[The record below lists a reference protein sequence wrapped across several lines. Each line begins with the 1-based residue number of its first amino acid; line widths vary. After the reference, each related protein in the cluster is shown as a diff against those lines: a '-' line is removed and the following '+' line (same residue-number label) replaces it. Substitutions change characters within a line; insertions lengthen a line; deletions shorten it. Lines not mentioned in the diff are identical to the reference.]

1 MTTKTSQ
8 GGETQPSA
16 YPIRAVDRVCDIL
29 DTLANASESVSLPAV
44 AAATA
49 LPKSSA
55 FRYLT
60 ALEARHYVER
70 TPDGGAYRLG
80 LAFRAQDTRGVEHLS
95 EIATPVLAN
104 LRDRL
109 EETTNLGV
117 LDGTKVVHTV
127 VAESPHMMRLAA
139 RVGERGLVHAT
150 ALGKAICAHL
160 PEDRVHSILKISG
173 MPQYTPSTLTTPEG
187 YLRELEHVREEGWA
201 VDDEENQTAGRC
213 IAVRIPKISFSAAIS
228 VSAPVDRLPT
238 DQVGPVA
245 KDLQR
250 AAKSIARQVAG

>member
-8 GGETQPSA
+8 IADAQPSA

-29 DTLANASESVSLPAV
+29 DTLANASEPVSLPEV
-44 AAATA
+44 AAATE

-80 LAFRAQDTRGVEHLS
+80 LAFRAQDTRGVEQLS
-95 EIATPVLAN
+95 EVATPVLGQ

-109 EETTNLGV
+109 QETTNLGV
-117 LDGTKVVHTV
+117 LDGAKVVHTV

-160 PEDRVHSILKISG
+160 PEDRVRSILKISG
-173 MPQYTPSTLTTPEG
+173 MPEYTPSTVTTPEA
-187 YLRELEHVREEGWA
+187 YLQELGRVRDQGWA
-201 VDDEENQTAGRC
+201 VDDEENQIAGRC
-213 IAVRIPKISFSAAIS
+213 IAVAIPDISFSAAIS
-228 VSAPVDRLPT
+228 VSAPVDRMPA
-238 DQVGPVA
+238 DDVSRVA

-250 AAKSIARQVAG
+250 AAKAIARKVAG

>member
-1 MTTKTSQ
+1 MKATDTAGVQ
-8 GGETQPSA
+8 QSA

-29 DTLANASESVSLPAV
+29 DTLANASEPVSLPDV
-44 AAATA
+44 AAATE

-70 TPDGGAYRLG
+70 TSDGGAYRLG
-80 LAFRAQDTRGVEHLS
+80 LAFRSRDARGVEQLS
-95 EIATPVLAN
+95 EAATPILAG

-139 RVGERGLVHAT
+139 RVGERGHVHAT
-150 ALGKAICAHL
+150 ALGKALCSQL
-160 PEDRVHSILKISG
+160 SEERVRSILKVSG
-173 MPQYTPSTLTTPEG
+173 MPPYTPATITDPED
-187 YLRELEHVREEGWA
+187 YVRELERVSARGWA
-201 VDDEENQTAGRC
+201 VDDEENQVAGRC
-213 IAVRIPKISFSAAIS
+213 VAVVIPDVTLPAAIS
-228 VSAPVDRLPT
+228 VSAPVDRLAS
-238 DQVGPVA
+238 DGVAKVA

-250 AAKSIARQVAG
+250 AAKAIARKVAG